1 MTPGDPSVRGP
12 DDTMATRRG
21 EALVSMLIVA
31 LVVLF
36 ALGRQWWRVL
46 ASSPTQARCEQLAE
60 RYVEQASRARYE
72 DVDARAIAEAQAQRG
87 ELRIG
92 DVLRCQEELTDA
104 QVSCGLVAANVDEI
118 ERCLQ
123 P

>member
-87 ELRIG
+87 ELRARRRQCRRNRTLLAAMTSHG
-92 DVLRCQEELTDA
+92 LGYA
-104 QVSCGLVAANVDEI
+104 Q
-118 ERCLQ
+118 RRF
-123 P
+123 